1 MLTILACTLL
11 LAALYPYARSLP
23 AAAALSLVTVIV
35 MLLLQPSFQS
45 APVLVHLAAVGVVFI
60 GLRVIMPVLCGEWVK
75 PGIVTGLRV
84 GRLAFG
90 VTLLQEGV

>member
-1 MLTILACTLL
+1 MLTITLCTLL
-11 LAALYPYARSLP
+11 LAALYPHCRSLP
-23 AAAALSLVTVIV
+23 AAALSLVTVIA

-45 APVLVHLAAVGVVFI
+45 APVLVHLAAVGVVFV
-60 GLRVIMPVLCGEWVK
+60 GLRVIMPALCGEWVK